1 MRRLLEPARDFT
13 FIPTK
18 LSDHSLSS
26 ISRWWL
32 VFKMFC
38 SWGVCFCER
47 EPDYLKNET
56 VYPPRCWC
64 APRKQTT
71 DAFESYIPVLLPR
84 SLQEDH
90 LTLALG
96 RGRRHWS
103 LICANMKFS
112 ALRLPPAVTSEH
124 KNIRQCLLRTH
135 YSPLRISE
143 DGDRNV
149 KGRKDSRVGL
159 KVVRLRFFFFL
170 FFALIAQPLE
180 LQSNLPG
187 MWSYP

>member
-1 MRRLLEPARDFT
+1 
-13 FIPTK
+13 
-18 LSDHSLSS
+18 
-26 ISRWWL
+26 
-32 VFKMFC
+32 MFC
-38 SWGVCFCER
+38 SWGVCLCKR
-47 EPDYLKNET
+47 KPDYLQNES
-56 VYPPRCWC
+56 PHP
-64 APRKQTT
+64 APCVHQGSGFLVVNATS
-71 DAFESYIPVLLPR
+71 DAFESCILVLLPR

-96 RGRRHWS
+96 RVRWHWS
-103 LICANMKFS
+103 LICASMNLS
-112 ALRLPPAVTSEH
+112 ALGLPPAVTSEH

-159 KVVRLRFFFFL
+159 KVARLLFFFL
-170 FFALIAQPLE
+170 FFFFTLIAQPLE